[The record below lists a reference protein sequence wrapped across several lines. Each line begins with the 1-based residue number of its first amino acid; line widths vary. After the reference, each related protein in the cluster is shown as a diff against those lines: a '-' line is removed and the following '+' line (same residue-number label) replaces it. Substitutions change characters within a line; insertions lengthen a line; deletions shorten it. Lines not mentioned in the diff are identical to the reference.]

1 MIYEKNPED
10 YQEKDQTDGNKNTKG
25 KKKDA
30 LAYHKTM
37 TIIKNRRLFD
47 VAKLLAHEI
56 EGLMEEL
63 RSLKEKSYPIFNE

>member
-10 YQEKDQTDGNKNTKG
+10 YQDKEEGDKANNKG

-37 TIIKNRRLFD
+37 IIVKNRRLFD

-56 EGLMEEL
+56 EDLMEEL
-63 RSLKEKSYPIFNE
+63 RALKEKSYPIFN

>member
-1 MIYEKNPED
+1 M
-10 YQEKDQTDGNKNTKG
+10 
-25 KKKDA
+25 DA

-37 TIIKNRRLFD
+37 NIVKNRRLFD

-63 RSLKEKSYPIFNE
+63 RVLKEKSYPIFND

>member
-10 YQEKDQTDGNKNTKG
+10 YQEKDEGEKSGAKG
-25 KKKDA
+25 KKMDA

-37 TIIKNRRLFD
+37 NIVKNWRLFD

-56 EGLMEEL
+56 EDLMEEL
-63 RSLKEKSYPIFNE
+63 RTLKEKSYPIFNE